1 MLIEY
6 CLKRGVNE
14 NMATLVFHSL
24 PSLSIDVAHKELLI
38 EALIFFCELLYF
50 QALEVFTF

>member
-1 MLIEY
+1 
-6 CLKRGVNE
+6 VNE